1 MKILKLEA
9 ALKDMDR
16 VELAKAIREGKI
28 IIYPAGTFYAIGC
41 NVEAKEG
48 LEKIINVKGDKLF
61 AVMTPSKQW
70 IAENTK
76 IMSDTLKFIDQ
87 LFPGPYEV
95 ILKLKNASFHPSFN
109 RRINICMPRD
119 KFCEFIRSQGF
130 PFILTPATNEVTPPS
145 FLPSSIRDIPTS
157 FTTIA
162 DYIIDAGELSGEVP
176 RVFDLSGKELVILR
190 W

>member
-1 MKILKLEA
+1 MEILKVEE
-9 ALKDMDR
+9 ALKDMER

-41 NVEAKEG
+41 NMETKEG
-48 LEKIINVKGDKLF
+48 LEKIISVKSDKLF
-61 AVMTPSKQW
+61 SVMAPSKQW

-76 IMSDTLKFIDQ
+76 IMSDTFKFIDQ

-95 ILKLKNASFHPSFN
+95 VLRLKNASFHPSFN
-109 RRINICMPRD
+109 GKINICVPRD
-119 KFCEFIRSQGF
+119 KFCDLIRSQGF
-130 PFILTPATNEVTPPS
+130 PFILTPATNEIAP
-145 FLPSSIRDIPTS
+145 PSSIKDIPAS
-157 FTTIA
+157 FATTA

-176 RVFDLSGKELVILR
+176 RIFDLSGKEVVILR